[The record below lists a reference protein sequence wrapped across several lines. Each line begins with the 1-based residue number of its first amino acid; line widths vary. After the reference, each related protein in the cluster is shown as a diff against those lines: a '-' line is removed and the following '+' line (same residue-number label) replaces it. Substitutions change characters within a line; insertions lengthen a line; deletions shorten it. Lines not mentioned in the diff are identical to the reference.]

1 MRLAPLPPLT
11 SLQFLVLGTLLDAE
25 RSGRVV
31 RDLLAAHGVR
41 RTPAAFY
48 QMMARLE
55 KAWLIAGWYEQVIV
69 GDQAVTERRY
79 RLTDSG
85 ARLWRQTRDFYRK
98 PAFGKV
104 RWSDA

>member
-1 MRLAPLPPLT
+1 MHSAALPPLT
-11 SLQFLVLGTLLDAE
+11 SLQFLILGTLLDSE
-25 RSGRVV
+25 RSGRVI
-31 RDLLAAHGVR
+31 RDRLAAYGVR

-48 QMMARLE
+48 QLMARLE
-55 KAWLIAGWYEQVIV
+55 RAGLTKGWYEQVVV

-79 RLTDSG
+79 RLTEIG
-85 ARLWRQTRDFYRK
+85 ARRWRDTRDFYRK